1 MMVQLKIK
9 HRKFIMSQLEIYCLI
24 ILLWLYL
31 LKQSIHI
38 ENSTKN
44 TFIVHLQVDI
54 NMLNVG
60 RRIRGGIGDW
70 ELG

>member
-9 HRKFIMSQLEIYCLI
+9 HKRKFIMSQLKIFCFRS
-24 ILLWLYL
+24 YL

-44 TFIVHLQVDI
+44 TFIVHLQVD
-54 NMLNVG
+54 N
-60 RRIRGGIGDW
+60 
-70 ELG
+70 